1 MSNVPKDWQ
10 TLLTAGKPWVVLTG
24 AGVSADSG
32 IPTYR
37 DAKGTWLG
45 SQPIQHQDFLSNP
58 RLRRRYWYRS
68 MNGWPDVRDSAPNPN
83 HDAIA
88 HFEAQ
93 GWVELL
99 ITQNVD
105 RLHQRAGSQ
114 KALDLHGRL
123 DRVKC
128 LSCGDYYAREWLQGL
143 LEQLNP
149 KHIHGGSLTR
159 RPDGDVDL
167 EADAEADMQL
177 VDCERCG
184 GILMPDVVF
193 FGGSVPRQDVDR
205 CNEAI
210 EKAAGLIAIGSSLQ
224 VYSGFR
230 LCKQTVALDKPV
242 LIFNEGITRAD
253 DIASVK
259 IETDALKTF
268 RTTVSGL
275 PPRQNLSATSTA

>member
-1 MSNVPKDWQ
+1 
-10 TLLTAGKPWVVLTG
+10 
-24 AGVSADSG
+24 
-32 IPTYR
+32 
-37 DAKGTWLG
+37 
-45 SQPIQHQDFLSNP
+45 
-58 RLRRRYWYRS
+58 

-105 RLHQRAGSQ
+105 RLHQRAGSR
-114 KALDLHGRL
+114 KVLDLHGRL

-128 LSCGDYYAREWLQGL
+128 LSCGEYYAREWLQGL

-159 RPDGDVDL
+159 RPDGDVEL

-205 CNEAI
+205 CDQAI
-210 EKAAGLIAIGSSLQ
+210 ETAAGLIAIGSSLQ

-230 LCKQTVALDKPV
+230 LCKKTVALDKPV

-268 RTTVSGL
+268 RTSVSGL
-275 PPRQNLSATSTA
+275 PPRQNLSATSAA

>member
-1 MSNVPKDWQ
+1 MSNVRKDWQ
-10 TLLTAGKPWVVLTG
+10 ALLTAGKPWVVLTG

-45 SQPIQHQDFLSNP
+45 SDPIQHQDFLSNP

-68 MNGWPDVRDSAPNPN
+68 MNGWPDVRDSAPNSN
-83 HDAIA
+83 HDAIT
-88 HFEAQ
+88 HFEAK

-114 KALDLHGRL
+114 KVLDLHGRL

-230 LCKQTVALDKPV
+230 LCKKTVALDKPV

-268 RTTVSGL
+268 RTSVSGL
-275 PPRQNLSATSTA
+275 PPRQNLSATSAA

>member
-1 MSNVPKDWQ
+1 MSNVRTDWPA
-10 TLLTAGKPWVVLTG
+10 LLTADKPWVVLTG

-45 SQPIQHQDFLSNP
+45 SEPIQHQDFLSNP

-105 RLHQRAGSQ
+105 RLHQRAGSR
-114 KALDLHGRL
+114 KVLDLHGRL

-128 LSCGDYYAREWLQGL
+128 LSCGEYYAREWLQGL

-159 RPDGDVDL
+159 RPDGDVEL

-205 CNEAI
+205 CDQAI
-210 EKAAGLIAIGSSLQ
+210 ETAAGLIAIGSSLQ

-259 IETDALKTF
+259 IETGALKKF

>member
-1 MSNVPKDWQ
+1 MSNVRTDWPA
-10 TLLTAGKPWVVLTG
+10 LLTADKPWVVLTG

-45 SQPIQHQDFLSNP
+45 SEPIQHQDFLSNP

-105 RLHQRAGSQ
+105 RLHQRAGSR
-114 KALDLHGRL
+114 KVLDLHGRL

-128 LSCGDYYAREWLQGL
+128 LSCGEYYAREWLQGL

-159 RPDGDVDL
+159 RPDGDVEL

-177 VDCERCG
+177 VDCERCR

-205 CNEAI
+205 CDQAI
-210 EKAAGLIAIGSSLQ
+210 ETAAGLIAIGSSLQ

-230 LCKQTVALDKPV
+230 LCKKTVALDKPV

-268 RTTVSGL
+268 RTSVSGL
-275 PPRQNLSATSTA
+275 PPRQNLSATSAA